1 MTRKIIDLSME
12 VSPDMVV
19 FPRVARPIMVQLE
32 SHEDYARNI
41 GAAKFGVNHL
51 TAHCVVVLGDHVG
64 THIDSL
70 RHMRKDA
77 PGAEGIPLEYCYGDG
92 VILDFSDKPVG
103 YVITTADI
111 QAALKKINYELKPL
125 DIVLIKTGASRYNDQ
140 DRYLTD
146 HCGMSAEATLWLIE
160 QGIKVMGTDAPT
172 FDPPV
177 KTMFEI
183 KKFWEAH
190 RVMMEKEYYHLENLA
205 NLDAVPVAV
214 GFKVAVFPIKWKN
227 MTGAP
232 VRAVAIIEE

>member
-1 MTRKIIDLSME
+1 MARRIIDLSME
-12 VSPDMVV
+12 VSNDMIV

-41 GAAKFGVNHL
+41 GAAEYGVTHL
-51 TAHCVVVLGDHVG
+51 TAHCIVVLGDHVG

-92 VILDFSDKPVG
+92 VVLDFADKPAG
-103 YVITTADI
+103 YVITVEDI
-111 QAALKKINYELKPL
+111 EKALKKIDYEIKPL
-125 DIVLIKTGASRYNDQ
+125 DIVLIKTGASRYNNTE
-140 DRYLTD
+140 RYLTE
-146 HCGMSAEATLWLIE
+146 HCGMSAEATLWLIDR
-160 QGIKVMGTDAPT
+160 GIKVMGIDAPT

-190 RVMMEKEYYHLENLA
+190 RVMMEREYYHLENLA
-205 NLDAVPVAV
+205 NLDAIPVPY
-214 GFKVAVFPIKWKN
+214 GFKVAVFPVKWRG

-232 VRAVAIIEE
+232 VRAVAILED